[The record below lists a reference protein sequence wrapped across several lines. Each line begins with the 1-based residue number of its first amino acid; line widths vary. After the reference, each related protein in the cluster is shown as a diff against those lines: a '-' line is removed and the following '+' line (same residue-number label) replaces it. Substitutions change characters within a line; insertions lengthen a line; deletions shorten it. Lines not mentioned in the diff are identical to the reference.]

1 MGALAGFYQ
10 SQKTLSK
17 LVDVFMVPFFSDLK
31 PKGQIVTVPG
41 DVGERHR
48 DGCTFQRL
56 DLSTPVPQLGCVCLP
71 LRGTTVG
78 SGVGTATSSLL
89 LPLPVLSIPLQLL
102 LFLTFS
108 FLFPSGFSS

>member
-1 MGALAGFYQ
+1 ME
-10 SQKTLSK
+10 SENVKT
-17 LVDVFMVPFFSDLK
+17 VDVFMVPFFSDLK

-56 DLSTPVPQLGCVCLP
+56 DLSAPVPQLGRVCLK
-71 LRGTTVG
+71 GMTVG
-78 SGVGTATSSLL
+78 SGVGTATTSLL
-89 LPLPVLSIPLQLL
+89 LSLPVLSIPLQLL

-108 FLFPSGFSS
+108 FLFPSGVSS